1 MRRRRFAN
9 ATSVAENHA
18 TGKRTAEAR
27 RCPACGRTAALI
39 NEYDAHG
46 RRICRWEASGKCPGT
61 GATELAGKIDRLFEV
76 MHKRDAP
83 PMSTAT
89 AAAAITAKS
98 GVPISAARLEALRSG
113 DNDAAA
119 TNTELAAIATGFG
132 VSPTYLTTVGPTPD
146 IDAQLDLLQALR
158 DASVQGLVRETRS
171 ET

>member
-1 MRRRRFAN
+1 MKRRRFAN
-9 ATSVAENHA
+9 GTSVAENHA
-18 TGKRTAEAR
+18 NGKRTAEAR

-39 NEYDAHG
+39 NAFDAHG

-61 GATELAGKIDRLFEV
+61 RADELARKIDRLFEV

-89 AAAAITAKS
+89 AAAAITAKT
-98 GVPISAARLEALRSG
+98 GVPLSAARLEALRSG

-119 TNTELAAIATGFG
+119 THSELAAIARGFG
-132 VSPTYLTTVGPTPD
+132 VSPIYLTTAGPAPE

-158 DASVQGLVRETRS
+158 DTGVQSIHGREVN
-171 ET
+171 